1 MHTWH
6 AALWWIDIG
15 FSWSEVSFQWFVKS
29 AWGSRLVCSK
39 REAGL
44 WSFYRVARQLL
55 HNCRLFAALACIS
68 CKFCGFGFNFMVK
81 NYWQIQDFS
90 KNWYKHL
97 QQILDTISRNF
108 SRIGTN
114 ICNRF
119 WKDFEHIFQKF
130 LKNWYRHLQQILKRF
145 RTNFPEISQEL
156 VQKFATD
163 FEKISNKFSRNFS
176 GIGTE
181 VCNKFSNNL
190 RHSAQHIFQK
200 VVHIGSRICHE
211 FQEILAS
218 SLFWRH

>member
-1 MHTWH
+1 M
-6 AALWWIDIG
+6 
-15 FSWSEVSFQWFVKS
+15 SFQWFVKS
-29 AWGSRLVCSK
+29 AWGSRLVRSK

-68 CKFCGFGFNFMVK
+68 CKFCGFGFNCMVK

-130 LKNWYRHLQQILKRF
+130 LKKWYRHLQQILKRF

-156 VQKFATD
+156 VQKFATNFQTIYD
-163 FEKISNKFSRNFS
+163 TVRNTFSSRLCTLVQEFVMNF
-176 GIGTE
+176 
-181 VCNKFSNNL
+181 K
-190 RHSAQHIFQK
+190 K
-200 VVHIGSRICHE
+200 
-211 FQEILAS
+211 
-218 SLFWRH
+218 FWRPLYFDAIRLCF